1 VKSLEDECEISR
13 LLELEAVKLQEVEDA
28 EIEEDKSDE
37 LVHWMERQ
45 WMAAKRNVMV
55 TPRVMSKWGS
65 WTWWNRNR
73 GGWSYAEQRTVEEQ
87 VIEGDDGWL
96 QEGTEEH
103 GLEEWMQK
111 RNRCW
116 MGCQEKCDRD
126 TQSDDG
132 WMEMK
137 RNLQLAKGHGLL
149 SPATVTLG

>member
-1 VKSLEDECEISR
+1 
-13 LLELEAVKLQEVEDA
+13 
-28 EIEEDKSDE
+28 
-37 LVHWMERQ
+37 
-45 WMAAKRNVMV
+45 
-55 TPRVMSKWGS
+55 
-65 WTWWNRNR
+65 
-73 GGWSYAEQRTVEEQ
+73 

-149 SPATVTLG
+149 SPTTVTLG